1 MEQWKNFVN
10 WSEVSRSV
18 TGNRCQI
25 KSNYLD
31 EPSRRKYRKEIELL
45 RDNINN
51 FIQTLNK

>member
-10 WSEVSRSV
+10 WSEVSRSL

-25 KSNYLD
+25 KSDYLD
-31 EPSRRKYRKEIELL
+31 DPSRRKYRKEIELL

-51 FIQTLNK
+51 FIQTINK